1 MPLLNE
7 IYYHVYQEGE
17 KVPVVLIHGA
27 GGNHLYW
34 PAEVRRLAG
43 YQVIAMDLP
52 GHGKSVGRGQQ
63 SIPAYADQVLQWLQA
78 MYLPRAVF
86 VGHSMGG
93 AIALQ
98 LGLNYPEHVL
108 GLGLVA
114 TSARLRVSPQIMEE
128 TSHTTTYQTAINHI
142 IEWSFGPSSPGR
154 LKELAAQRM
163 AETRQTVLYGD
174 FLACQE
180 FDVIDKLADIQIP
193 ALVICGQEDKMT
205 PLRHVQF
212 LADHLPQ
219 ARLEIVPDAGHMVML
234 EQPVQVA
241 ALLQDFLSSL
251 TR

>member
-1 MPLLNE
+1 MPLLDE
-7 IYYHVYQEGE
+7 IYYHEYQQSEQ
-17 KVPVVLIHGA
+17 VPVVLIHGA

-43 YQVIAMDLP
+43 YRVIALDLP
-52 GHGKSVGRGQQ
+52 GHGKSTGRGQQ
-63 SIPAYADQVLQWLQA
+63 SIADYAEQVVRWMRSLF
-78 MYLPRAVF
+78 LPRAVV

-98 LGLNYPEHVL
+98 IGLDHPELVL
-108 GLGLVA
+108 GLGLVG
-114 TSARLRVSPQIMEE
+114 TSARLKVSPRILEE
-128 TSHTTTYQTAINHI
+128 TAHSTTFQNAIDLI
-142 IEWSFGPSSPGR
+142 IEGSFSAASSER

-180 FDVIDKLADIQIP
+180 FDLTDRLAEIQKP
-193 ALVICGQEDKMT
+193 ALVICGQDDQMT
-205 PLRHVQF
+205 PLRYVQF
-212 LADHLPQ
+212 LADHLPE
-219 ARLEIVPDAGHMVML
+219 ARLEIVARAGHMVML

>member
-17 KVPVVLIHGA
+17 QVPVVLIHGA

-34 PAEVRRLAG
+34 PAEIRRLAG

-52 GHGKSVGRGQQ
+52 GHGKSAGRGHQ
-63 SIPAYADQVLQWLQA
+63 SIPAYADQVMKWLQA
-78 MYLPRAVF
+78 MYLPRAIF

-98 LGLNYPEHVL
+98 LGLNYPEYVL
-108 GLGLVA
+108 GLGIVA

-128 TSHTTTYQTAINHI
+128 TSHSTTYQNAIDHI
-142 IEWSFGPSSPGR
+142 IEWSFGSSSPDR

-163 AETRQTVLYGD
+163 AETRQAVLYGD

-180 FDVIDKLADIQIP
+180 FDLIDRLADIQIP

>member
-1 MPLLNE
+1 MPLLNN
-7 IYYHVYQEGE
+7 IYFHVYQEGE
-17 KVPVVLIHGA
+17 HVPVMLIHGA

-43 YQVIAMDLP
+43 YRMMAMDLP
-52 GHGKSVGRGQQ
+52 GHGKSTGRGLQ
-63 SIPAYADQVLQWLQA
+63 SIPDYAEHILQW
-78 MYLPRAVF
+78 MKSMFLPRAVV

-98 LGLNYPEHVL
+98 LGLDHPERVL

-114 TSARLRVSPQIMEE
+114 TSARLKVSPQILDA
-128 TSHTTTYQTAINHI
+128 TSHSTTYQKAIQLI
-142 IEWSFGPSSPGR
+142 IAGSFSASSSER
-154 LKELAAQRM
+154 LRELAAQRM

-180 FDVIDKLADIQIP
+180 FDLIDRLDDIPIP
-193 ALVICGQEDKMT
+193 ALVICGEEDQMT

-219 ARLEIVPDAGHMVML
+219 ARLAIVPGAGHMVML

-241 ALLQDFLSSL
+241 ALLRDFLSLLS
-251 TR
+251 R

>member
-1 MPLLNE
+1 MPLLND

-17 KVPVVLIHGA
+17 QVPVVLIHGA

-43 YQVIAMDLP
+43 YRVIAMDLP
-52 GHGKSVGRGQQ
+52 GHGKSSGRGQQ
-63 SIPAYADQVLQWLQA
+63 SIPDYADQVLQWMQSLF
-78 MYLPRAVF
+78 LPRTV
-86 VGHSMGG
+86 VIGHSMGG

-98 LGLNYPEHVL
+98 LALEHPEQVL

-114 TSARLRVSPQIMEE
+114 TSARLKVSPQILDE
-128 TSHTTTYQTAINHI
+128 TSHSTTFLNAIERI
-142 IEWSFGPSSPGR
+142 IEGSFSLSSSER

-163 AETRQTVLYGD
+163 AETRQSVLYGD

-180 FDVIDKLADIQIP
+180 FDLIDRLADIQAP

-219 ARLEIVPDAGHMVML
+219 ARLAIVPLAGHMVML
-234 EQPVQVA
+234 EHPVQVA
-241 ALLQDFLSSL
+241 ALLQEFLTTLSY
-251 TR
+251 